1 MRYKCLEYLVKWKGY
16 DESHNQWECKG
27 NLTVLRR

>member
-1 MRYKCLEYLVKWKGY
+1 MHYNHLEYLLKFKGY

-27 NLTVLRR
+27 NYQEP